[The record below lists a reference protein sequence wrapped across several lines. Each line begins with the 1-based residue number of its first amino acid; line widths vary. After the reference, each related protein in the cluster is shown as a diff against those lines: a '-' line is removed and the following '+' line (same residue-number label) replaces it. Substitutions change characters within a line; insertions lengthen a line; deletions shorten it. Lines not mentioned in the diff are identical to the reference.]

1 MRKLNSIML
10 VDDDSITNF
19 LNELL
24 LKEMD
29 ISEELIITADG
40 QKALEVLYDRC
51 VSKGECP
58 DLILLDVNMPVI
70 NGFEF
75 LKRYNEMMFE
85 NKQSIVIVMLS
96 TSLNPR
102 DKEKAEALNVSD
114 YLTKPLSKDRINELL
129 EKYFN

>member
-1 MRKLNSIML
+1 ML

-24 LKEMD
+24 LTEMD
-29 ISEELIITADG
+29 ISEELIITPDG
-40 QKALEVLYDRC
+40 QKALDVLYYRC
-51 VSKGECP
+51 VLKGECP

-75 LKRYNEMMFE
+75 LKRYNEMVFE

-102 DKEKAEALNVSD
+102 DKEKAEALNVND
-114 YLTKPLSKDRINELL
+114 YLNKPLSKDRINELL
-129 EKYFN
+129 DKYFD

>member
-1 MRKLNSIML
+1 ML
-10 VDDDSITNF
+10 IDDDSITNF

-40 QKALEVLYDRC
+40 QKALDVIYNRC
-51 VSKGECP
+51 VLKGECP
-58 DLILLDVNMPVI
+58 DLILLDVNMPVV

-75 LKRYNEMMFE
+75 LKRYNEMMFD
-85 NKQSIVIVMLS
+85 NKQSVVIVMLS

>member
-1 MRKLNSIML
+1 ML
-10 VDDDSITNF
+10 IDDDSITNF

-24 LKEMD
+24 IKEMD
-29 ISEELIITADG
+29 ISEELIISSDG
-40 QKALEVLYDRC
+40 QKALDELYNRC
-51 VSKGECP
+51 ILKDECP

-75 LKRYNEMMFE
+75 LKRYNEMVFD
-85 NKQSIVIVMLS
+85 NKSSIIIVMLS

-102 DKEKAEALNVSD
+102 DKEKAETLNVKD
-114 YLTKPLSKDRINELL
+114 YLNKPLSKEGMNELL

>member
-1 MRKLNSIML
+1 ML

-24 LKEMD
+24 IKEMD
-29 ISEELIITADG
+29 ISEELIITPDG
-40 QKALEVLYDRC
+40 QKALDLLYNRC
-51 VSKGECP
+51 VLKGECP

-75 LKRYNEMMFE
+75 LKRYNEMVFE

-102 DKEKAEALNVSD
+102 DKEKAEALNVND
-114 YLTKPLSKDRINELL
+114 YLNKPLSKDRINELL
-129 EKYFN
+129 DKYFD